1 MDNFGMVYDKMNSN
15 YSAIEN
21 MMGVIYQQMQESPDN
36 QQLQSILQG
45 LGDIAKGMIS
55 SQMDFT
61 EAYCDPN
68 FKDFLM
74 SQLCDKQSV
83 LSNALTESKGNTL

>member
-1 MDNFGMVYDKMNSN
+1 MEKFVMVYDKMNSN

-21 MMGVIYQQMQESPDN
+21 MMGVIYQQIQESPDN

-45 LGDIAKGMIS
+45 LGDIAKGIIS

-61 EAYCDPN
+61 EEYCDPSL
-68 FKDFLM
+68 KYSLM
-74 SQLCDKQSV
+74 NKLSDKQSV
-83 LSNALTESKGNTL
+83 LSNALNENKGKTL

>member
-1 MDNFGMVYDKMNSN
+1 MEKFVMVYDKMNSN

-21 MMGVIYQQMQESPDN
+21 MMGVIYQQIQESPDN

-45 LGDIAKGMIS
+45 LGDIAKGIIS

-61 EAYCDPN
+61 EAYCDPSLKYSLIN
-68 FKDFLM
+68 KL
-74 SQLCDKQSV
+74 SAKQSV
-83 LSNALTESKGNTL
+83 LLNALNENKSKTL